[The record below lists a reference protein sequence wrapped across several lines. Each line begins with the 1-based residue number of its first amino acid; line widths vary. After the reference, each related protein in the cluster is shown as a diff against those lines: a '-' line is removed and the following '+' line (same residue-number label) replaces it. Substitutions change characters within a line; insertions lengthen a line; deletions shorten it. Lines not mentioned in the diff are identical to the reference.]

1 MPESWTRDLIP
12 LLVSLGLGTL
22 LGWERQAEGKPAG
35 LRTHTLVCLGS
46 TLFIL
51 TARHAAQAFGAGFSD
66 PTRIIHGL
74 VTGVG
79 FLGAGAIMRQDG
91 AVHGLTT
98 AASVWVV
105 AAVGAA
111 AGVGAYGLATTSA
124 VLALIVLQLYDPLD
138 KWVSSR
144 FGRGKK
150 KTP

>member
-1 MPESWTRDLIP
+1 MPQAVTQDVIP
-12 LLVSLGLGTL
+12 LLVSLGLGTV

-51 TARHAAQAFGAGFSD
+51 TARHAAGAFGAGLSD

-79 FLGAGAIMRQDG
+79 FLGAGAILRQDG
-91 AVHGLTT
+91 AVRGLTT

-111 AGVGAYGLATTSA
+111 AGVGAYALAVISA
-124 VLALIVLQLYDPLD
+124 ALALVVLQLYDPLD

-144 FGRGKK
+144 FGRKK
-150 KTP
+150 NP